1 MIDRNWKQSI
11 IEAYAKMYRFDLS
24 LECKKEQTEKGDT
37 IIISPYSFIPAHA
50 KSYPYWGELIP
61 KIKSLGYRLAQIGM
75 RGEVPLEGM
84 DDYWWSLSFK
94 ELEDK
99 VRICR
104 CWISVDNFFQHM
116 INSMDIRVKGIV
128 IWGISDPDI
137 FGYDYNTNILKDRKY
152 LRPDPFGTWKE
163 IKEDEKTKVKKD
175 IYMPQNKDA
184 FEKPLEVFK
193 IIGKVIGAKL

>member
-1 MIDRNWKQSI
+1 
-11 IEAYAKMYRFDLS
+11 
-24 LECKKEQTEKGDT
+24 
-37 IIISPYSFIPAHA
+37 
-50 KSYPYWGELIP
+50 
-61 KIKSLGYRLAQIGM
+61 
-75 RGEVPLEGM
+75 
-84 DDYWWSLSFK
+84 
-94 ELEDK
+94 
-99 VRICR
+99 
-104 CWISVDNFFQHM
+104 
-116 INSMDIRVKGIV
+116 V

-175 IYMPQNKDA
+175 VYMPQNKDA